1 MPWWN
6 EELAALK
13 REVVT
18 KTRRIRCA
26 APVRREFVVGE
37 YLEAREKYKIET
49 RNAQTSSW
57 KSFCEKQDG
66 ESVWGSI
73 GGPIVWNLLL
83 DPLLRE
89 LEAKGVHAQAFAD
102 DVVLLFDGETALDFE
117 QPANAALD
125 HVEKWGIAT
134 ILEHLREKYDIN
146 DEVRKS
152 GTALGVNDITLPRI
166 AGIMPA
172 VAVKLFHLKIVKDT
186 VPFLTIPGVKYE
198 DESASDSDAEAFGAS
213 SSKISTVT
221 HAICCPFLP
230 SLHPETAKGPS
241 THSWPH
247 ALCCHQAR

>member
-66 ESVWGSI
+66 ESVW
-73 GGPIVWNLLL
+73 V
-83 DPLLRE
+83 
-89 LEAKGVHAQAFAD
+89 
-102 DVVLLFDGETALDFE
+102 
-117 QPANAALD
+117 
-125 HVEKWGIAT
+125 GIAT